1 MNLQLN
7 SFRCDVSL
15 ACCLSVSLY
24 QFLQPPD
31 SPATHPYTSLHLKVH
46 ITYQKKVKS
55 YFLSLKVPD
64 SIGCHTAVLFYITVA
79 HALFNKNLKWSL
91 CVLSSSAVQ
100 FAGKSECKSIDSQN
114 TVSGQQHHHL
124 LVWNADSL
132 LHARPTASE
141 VPGEGPRNL
150 HFNKFLK

>member
-1 MNLQLN
+1 MWCFTGVLPFCFFVPVPSTPWQSPHPPLHFFTFKSSYYILEKLN
-7 SFRCDVSL
+7 PISFL
-15 ACCLSVSLY
+15 
-24 QFLQPPD
+24 
-31 SPATHPYTSLHLKVH
+31 
-46 ITYQKKVKS
+46 
-55 YFLSLKVPD
+55 LKVPD

-79 HALFNKNLKWSL
+79 HALFNKNLKWNL

-114 TVSGQQHHHL
+114 MVSGQQHHYL

-132 LHARPTASE
+132 PHARPTASE
-141 VPGEGPRNL
+141 VLGEGPSNL